1 MWSSCASDVVMIEE
15 KNNRYGA
22 WTTKTK
28 HTRGIRIMI
37 LKEHIL
43 CFFEFGVERFV
54 CSIDKHTFF
63 CVFLASTTKMYHMV
77 LHFVGFSETDS

>member
-1 MWSSCASDVVMIEE
+1 
-15 KNNRYGA
+15 
-22 WTTKTK
+22 
-28 HTRGIRIMI
+28 MI